1 MIDRIVG
8 IDFSGAA
15 AAGAAIWIAEA
26 RLDDGRVRIESCRPA
41 AALPASHRDRDRC
54 LPALV
59 AHIGQLRRAI
69 IGCDFP
75 FSLPATMIEA
85 PDWRAFALA
94 FGERFPSAQAFL
106 EDCRRRGNG
115 REIRRACDRDSRVPF
130 AAYNL
135 RIYRQT
141 YHGIRDFL
149 APLVRDGV
157 AVVRP
162 METAN
167 GELPWVVET
176 CPASTLK
183 HADLYPSYKGA
194 STAAREARRRIVRG
208 LVRYGLLSPLPPFL
222 QRLAIENTGGDA
234 LDSMI
239 AAAATGR
246 AYLAGAF
253 AQPVLHT
260 HEHLEGRVYY

>member
-1 MIDRIVG
+1 MINRFIG

-15 AAGAAIWIAEA
+15 AAGSAIWIAEGC
-26 RLDDGRVRIESCRPA
+26 LDGERVRIESCRPA
-41 AALPASHRDRDRC
+41 AALPASARDRDRC

-59 AHIGQLRRAI
+59 AYIAQLRGVI
-69 IGCDFP
+69 VGCDFP
-75 FSLPATMIEA
+75 FSLPAGMIEE
-85 PDWRAFALA
+85 PTWRGFALN
-94 FGERFPSAQAFL
+94 FGERFASAEAFL
-106 EDCRRRGNG
+106 SDCRLRGNG
-115 REIRRACDRDSRVPF
+115 REVRRACDRESRVPF

-141 YHGIRDFL
+141 YHGIRDLL
-149 APLVRDGV
+149 APLLRDRAV
-157 AVVRP
+157 AVLP
-162 METAN
+162 MEAPD
-167 GELPWVVET
+167 GDRPWVIET

-183 HADLYPSYKGA
+183 HANLYPSYKGA
-194 STAAREARRRIVRG
+194 DAATREARRRILRG
-208 LVRYGLLSPLPPFL
+208 LVRTGLMSPPAASLR
-222 QRLAIENTGGDA
+222 RLAIEDTGGDA

-253 AQPVLHT
+253 GQPVVAA